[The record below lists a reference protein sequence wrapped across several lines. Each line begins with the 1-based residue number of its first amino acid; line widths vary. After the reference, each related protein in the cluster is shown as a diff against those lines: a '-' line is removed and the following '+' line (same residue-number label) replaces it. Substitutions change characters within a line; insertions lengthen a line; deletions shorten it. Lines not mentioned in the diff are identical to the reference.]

1 MGGLIGTLLL
11 GIINGITCSSHSS
24 PINSD
29 ELSDLVKLGILT
41 RTEMQ
46 NESDD
51 SPRNGTT
58 YPLYLVVSAK
68 DEIMKTFWDTR
79 PKKAKENEDDDSDD
93 DSEELLFLTKNT
105 AGIKLCYKSISK
117 EDHEQQKVVYIGNLK
132 ARSLIATAFIHWFLI
147 QKSSEF
153 HFYWDFGHP
162 VNGWCGTNALT
173 DEEAQRQV
181 PIPHDDAIKL
191 LSTVKDYVHVPF

>member
-1 MGGLIGTLLL
+1 
-11 GIINGITCSSHSS
+11 
-24 PINSD
+24 
-29 ELSDLVKLGILT
+29 
-41 RTEMQ
+41 MQ
-46 NESDD
+46 DHNNRSDD
-51 SPRNGTT
+51 SPKSPMSNRVITDADIKTVGQQSGSNGTM

-68 DEIMKTFWDTR
+68 DAIMKQFWDAR

-105 AGIKLCYKSISK
+105 AGIKLCYRSISK
-117 EDHEQQKVVYIGNLK
+117 EDHEQQKVVYEGDLK
-132 ARSLIATAFIHWFLI
+132 ARSLIATVFIHWFLL

-153 HFYWDFGHP
+153 HFYWDFGRP

-173 DEEAQRQV
+173 AEEAQRQV
-181 PIPHDDAIKL
+181 PIPHNDAIKL